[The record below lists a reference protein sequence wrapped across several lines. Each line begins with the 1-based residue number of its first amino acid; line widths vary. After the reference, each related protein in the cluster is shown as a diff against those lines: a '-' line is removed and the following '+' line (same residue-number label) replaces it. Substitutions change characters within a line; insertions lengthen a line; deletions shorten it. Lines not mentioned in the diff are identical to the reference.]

1 MVWVGDDIPS
11 WLAWSAWALMLALF
25 ASISQDVAL
34 RRRILRLRTAGLLA
48 VLLFLWALSVD
59 VSRGASAGVGFHL
72 LGVTLAFL
80 VLQARAALGLMLLL
94 GLTFF
99 LPEAWRHQQGLNLAA
114 NALLLVL
121 PAWLVNVGMTKL
133 IQHYLPK
140 HLFVFILGRG
150 FITAGISMLVSGLCV
165 TLALYLTGRYSVYVL
180 REEVLPVY
188 VLLMWGEGFLTGLWV
203 AVMVAFKPHWLDA
216 YSDAVYLPAAP
227 KQRW

>member
-11 WLAWSAWALMLALF
+11 WLAWCAWAFMLVLF
-25 ASISQDVAL
+25 ACISQDSNL
-34 RRRILRLRTAGLLA
+34 LSRILRLRTAGLLA

-59 VSRGASAGVGFHL
+59 VDRGASAGVGFHL
-72 LGVTLAFL
+72 LGVSLAFL
-80 VLQARAALGLMLLL
+80 VLQPRAALGLMLLL
-94 GLTFF
+94 SLAFF

-121 PAWLVNVGMTKL
+121 PAWLVNVGTTKL
-133 IQHYLPK
+133 IQKYLPK

-150 FITAGISMLVSGLCV
+150 FITAGFSMLVSGLCV
-165 TLALYLTGRYSVYVL
+165 TLALYVTGRYS
-180 REEVLPVY
+180 VY